1 MKKFA
6 LTLIVACALAMAGGA
21 QAATIF
27 SDNFSDTN
35 ASKVNWNQLA
45 AAGFSETF
53 SSKGVTL
60 KNTNATYTAFFI
72 HSFATAPSIFTL
84 SAQITIA
91 NDTVNGA
98 GLMYC
103 FSGNPSVQGYTL
115 ELGTSQYLFCVKFTS
130 SSQPTLKDK
139 FSPFV
144 KQLPGTNVLMVSKTT
159 GNVFNVFCNGH
170 YITRF
175 SDTQFP
181 SGDIA
186 ILVPPGSTITVDS
199 VLVTDQPTNPPA
211 SACYADS
218 FLTTASDAW
227 SSPSAGQAT
236 FGAGQLV
243 LNNTDSVYSSTIYVD
258 GVSPSASIEAIV
270 SHKSG
275 PGGYGVAFVESD
287 SNRIVPFAFLV
298 DSSRRYSVV
307 NPDSS
312 TVSSQLGHGII
323 YGALGTDTLEVLQ
336 FATKFVFL
344 VNGAVQDTVAIPSD
358 FRIDGAG
365 LYASA
370 KTAVTCTRFIA
381 GGDSTGARCVPTA
394 VSIPGHSFVI
404 AKTALPVFGKGSIVY
419 DMRGRRI
426 GVFDR
431 VSFERANIVSGLY
444 FVVPAGQKPGSAP
457 ALRVMKTGN

>member
-1 MKKFA
+1 MKNLK
-6 LTLIVACALAMAGGA
+6 LILIVACGLAMAGAA

-45 AAGFSETF
+45 AAGFSASY

-60 KNTNATYTAFFI
+60 KNPDTTYTAFFI

-84 SAQITIA
+84 SAQFTIA
-91 NDTVNGA
+91 DATVNGA

-103 FSGNPSVQGYTL
+103 FSDNPGVQGYTL
-115 ELGTSQYLFCVKFTS
+115 QLGTSQYLFCFKYAGTAES
-130 SSQPTLKDK
+130 DLKNQ
-139 FSPFV
+139 FNPFV

-175 SDTQFP
+175 SDNQFAN
-181 SGDIA
+181 GDIA
-186 ILVPPGSTITVDS
+186 VLVPPSSTIIVDS
-199 VLVTDQPTNPPA
+199 VLVTDQATNPPA

-218 FLTTASDAW
+218 FLTTASAAW
-227 SSPSAGQAT
+227 SSPSAGEAS
-236 FGAGQLV
+236 FGGGQLV

-258 GVSPSASIEAIV
+258 GISPSASIEAIV

-275 PGGYGVAFVESD
+275 AGGYGVAFVESD

-298 DSSRRYSVV
+298 DSLRRYSVV
-307 NPDSS
+307 NPDSP
-312 TVSSQLGHGII
+312 TVSSHLGHGII

-336 FATKFVFL
+336 FGTKCVFL
-344 VNGAVQDTVAIPSD
+344 VNGAAQDTVAIPSD

-365 LYASA
+365 LYASP
-370 KTAVTCTRFIA
+370 KTAVICTKFIA
-381 GGDSTGARCVPTA
+381 GGDSTGARCPSTA
-394 VSIPGHSFVI
+394 VSTPGHPLVN
-404 AKTALPVFGKGSIVY
+404 ARVLPPVFGKGSVVY

-431 VSFERANIVSGLY
+431 ASFERANIVSGLY
-444 FVVPAGQKPGSAP
+444 FVVPAGQKVGSAA